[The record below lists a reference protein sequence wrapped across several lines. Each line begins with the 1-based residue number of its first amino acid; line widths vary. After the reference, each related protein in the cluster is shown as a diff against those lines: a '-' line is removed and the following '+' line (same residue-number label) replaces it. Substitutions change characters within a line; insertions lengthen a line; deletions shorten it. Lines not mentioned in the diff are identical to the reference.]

1 MHRLAALAIAFVT
14 AGAVPAG
21 AAPAGAAEFSSDYT
35 KGDQQNGGC
44 AVIAAAPE
52 DEGGDWAD
60 LVCPGYA
67 NYPYVISYGDGR
79 EQVTYGF
86 ASSPVMPSFGPFNYS
101 NDTIEWRLLT
111 EKGGKRPVAAI
122 QRWFLADLDGKWKT
136 QILVVSKVGQPD
148 GSGEACVM
156 GYVAAADGAPAN
168 ERARAMA
175 DKALDWECGSE
186 VMVEDAIREFVPE
199 P

>member
-1 MHRLAALAIAFVT
+1 MKHLAAIALALCATPVFA
-14 AGAVPAG
+14 AGLT
-21 AAPAGAAEFSSDYT
+21 SDYT
-35 KGDQQNGGC
+35 KVDQQNGGC
-44 AVIAAAPE
+44 AVIATAA
-52 DEGGDWAD
+52 EGEGEWAD

-67 NYPYVISYGDGR
+67 NYPYVIRYGDGR

-86 ASSPVMPSFGPFNYS
+86 AASSVMPSFGPFNYS
-101 NDTIEWRLLT
+101 NDTVEWRLVT
-111 EKGGKRPVAAI
+111 ENAVKRPVAAI
-122 QRWFLADLDGKWKT
+122 QRWFLADQDGKWAT

-186 VMVEDAIREFVPE
+186 IMVEDAIREFVPT

>member
-1 MHRLAALAIAFVT
+1 MKSLAAIALALAL
-14 AGAVPAG
+14 PG
-21 AAPAGAAEFSSDYT
+21 AAAAADFTSDYT
-35 KGDQQNGGC
+35 KVDQQNGGC
-44 AVIAAAPE
+44 AVIATAA
-52 DEGGDWAD
+52 EGDGEWAD

-86 ASSPVMPSFGPFNYS
+86 ANSSVMPSFGPFNYS
-101 NDTIEWRLLT
+101 NDTVEWRLVT
-111 EKGGKRPVAAI
+111 ENGVKRPVAAI
-122 QRWFLADLDGKWKT
+122 QRWFLADLDGKWTT

-148 GSGEACVM
+148 GKGEACVM

-175 DKALDWECGSE
+175 DKVLDWQCGSE
-186 VMVEDAIREFVPE
+186 IMVEAAIREFVPT